1 MKETD
6 MPFTSNRRT
15 NVARVSIFAL
25 VVALTGA
32 SARSADLD
40 TMCRPYF
47 GDACSEAIG
56 KWLPR
61 VPNALIARTLATRT
75 TVRDR
80 IIDPAGSGPLTFLGL
95 RGVYRGTH
103 FVYGSAGPPQGH
115 AVYDPVHRIAYYDE
129 GCCSWHE
136 LVIASNAKAPPKTIA
151 TRSLIALRTQSGIR
165 LGDNP
170 SVIESV
176 YGPAALRPVAR
187 ASHQRTL
194 SYYRVIK
201 YSKVYSPCDERT
213 TFLFSD
219 GRLTAMNVTDEC

>member
-1 MKETD
+1 
-6 MPFTSNRRT
+6 MPFTSNRRA
-15 NVARVSIFAL
+15 NVASFSILAL
-25 VVALTGA
+25 VVALIGA

-40 TMCRPYF
+40 AMCRPYF

-56 KWLPR
+56 KWLPL
-61 VPNALIARTLATRT
+61 VPNVLIAPSLATRT

-80 IIDPAGSGPLTFLGL
+80 IIDSAGSGPLTFLGM

-151 TRSLIALRTQSGIR
+151 TRSLITLRTQSGIR
-165 LGDNP
+165 LGDEP
-170 SVIESV
+170 SLIEAV
-176 YGPAALRPVAR
+176 YGRAALRPVAR
-187 ASHQRTL
+187 ALHQRTL
-194 SYYRVIK
+194 SYYRVIR
-201 YSKVYSPCDERT
+201 YSQVYSPCGERT
-213 TFLFSD
+213 TFLFAD
-219 GRLTAMNVTDEC
+219 GRLTAMNITDEC